1 MKLKINSEEV
11 KALLA
16 ALNDLIEIK
25 VLIRKVAP
33 NYNLDDDLNNELIQ
47 LLEALRLKLQPIFS
61 KYLDS
66 RYFKQNSINQKE
78 IDKQYIVELI
88 KKKKYIIV
96 SASNSKKKLKNF
108 GIDPRSIVVTGGPL
122 FVENYKKVN
131 PNLTDNALLG
141 IKKKSENLVNQ
152 IKKLAKS
159 TKELIF
165 LYEKDN
171 ITDQI
176 ILKELDFLENTND
189 IKIKNYNIKS
199 WKIFEIHRKS

>member
-25 VLIRKVAP
+25 VLIREVAP
-33 NYNLDDDLNNELIQ
+33 NYNLDDELNTELMQ

-61 KYLDS
+61 KYLDIG
-66 RYFKQNSINQKE
+66 YFKENSIRQKE
-78 IDKQYIVELI
+78 IDMQYIVELI

-108 GIDPRSIVVTGGPL
+108 GIDPRSIVVTGGPI

-141 IKKKSENLVNQ
+141 IKKKSEHLVNQ
-152 IKKLAKS
+152 IKKLAKGA
-159 TKELIF
+159 KELIF

-171 ITDQI
+171 LTDQI

-189 IKIKNYNIKS
+189 MKIKSLNIKS
-199 WKIFEIHRKS
+199 WKIFETK

>member
-25 VLIRKVAP
+25 VLIREVAP
-33 NYNLDDDLNNELIQ
+33 NYNLDDHLNNELIQ

-66 RYFKQNSINQKE
+66 RYFKENNVNQKE
-78 IDKQYIVELI
+78 IEQYIIELI
-88 KKKKYIIV
+88 KKKKHIIV

-108 GIDPRSIVVTGGPL
+108 GIDPRGIVVTGGPI

-131 PNLTDNALLG
+131 PTLTDNALLG
-141 IKKKSENLVNQ
+141 IKKKSEHLVNQ

-159 TKELIF
+159 AKELIF

-171 ITDQI
+171 LTDQI
-176 ILKELDFLENTND
+176 ILKELDFLENTSD
-189 IKIKNYNIKS
+189 IKIKNYKIKS
-199 WKIFEIHRKS
+199 WKIFEIQGKS

>member
-33 NYNLDDDLNNELIQ
+33 NYNLDANLNNELIQ

-61 KYLDS
+61 KYLNS
-66 RYFKQNSINQKE
+66 RYFKKNSINQKE
-78 IDKQYIVELI
+78 IEQYLIELI

-108 GIDPRSIVVTGGPL
+108 GIDPRSIVATGGPL

-131 PNLTDNALLG
+131 LNLTDNALLG
-141 IKKKSENLVNQ
+141 IKKKSEYLINQ

-159 TKELIF
+159 EKELIF

-171 ITDQI
+171 LTDQI
-176 ILKELDFLENTND
+176 ILEELDFLENTND

-199 WKIFEIHRKS
+199 WKIFEIQ

>member
-1 MKLKINSEEV
+1 VKLKINSEEV

-33 NYNLDDDLNNELIQ
+33 NYNLDDDLNNELKL
-47 LLEALRLKLQPIFS
+47 LLEALRSKLQPIFS
-61 KYLDS
+61 KYLDIG
-66 RYFKQNSINQKE
+66 YFKENSINQKE
-78 IDKQYIVELI
+78 IDTQYIVELI

-108 GIDPRSIVVTGGPL
+108 GIDPRSIVVTGGPI

-131 PNLTDNALLG
+131 PTLTDNALLG
-141 IKKKSENLVNQ
+141 IKKKSEHIVNQ

-159 TKELIF
+159 EKELIF

-171 ITDQI
+171 LTDQI
-176 ILKELDFLENTND
+176 ILKELGFLENTID

-199 WKIFEIHRKS
+199 WKIFEIQ

>member
-25 VLIRKVAP
+25 VLIREVAP
-33 NYNLDDDLNNELIQ
+33 NYNLDDDLNKKLMQ

-61 KYLDS
+61 KYLDIG
-66 RYFKQNSINQKE
+66 YLKENSKNQKE
-78 IDKQYIVELI
+78 IDTQYLVELI
-88 KKKKYIIV
+88 KKKKNIIV

-108 GIDPRSIVVTGGPL
+108 GIDPRSIIVTGGPL

-131 PNLTDNALLG
+131 PTLTDNALIG
-141 IKKKSENLVNQ
+141 IKKKSEHLVNH

-159 TKELIF
+159 TTELIF
-165 LYEKDN
+165 LHEKDN
-171 ITDQI
+171 LTDQI
-176 ILKELDFLENTND
+176 ILKELNFLESTYD
-189 IKIKNYNIKS
+189 IKITNYNVKS
-199 WKIFEIHRKS
+199 WKIFEIQ

>member
-25 VLIRKVAP
+25 VLIREVAP
-33 NYNLDDDLNNELIQ
+33 NYNLDDNLNNKLIQ

-61 KYLDS
+61 KYLNS
-66 RYFKQNSINQKE
+66 RYFKHNSINQKE
-78 IDKQYIVELI
+78 IDKQYIIELI
-88 KKKKYIIV
+88 KKKKFIIV
-96 SASNSKKKLKNF
+96 STSNSKKKLKNI

-141 IKKKSENLVNQ
+141 IKKKSEHLVNQ
-152 IKKLAKS
+152 IKKLSKS
-159 TKELIF
+159 AEELIF
-165 LYEKDN
+165 LYETDN
-171 ITDQI
+171 LTDQI
-176 ILKELDFLENTND
+176 ILKELNFLESTYD
-189 IKIKNYNIKS
+189 IKITNYNIKS
-199 WKIFEIHRKS
+199 WKIFEIQ